1 VTIRRPID
9 ATIASEEIE
18 MSLTKQL
25 GGFGACLALAAAL
38 MVPPAGAQGRD
49 DCDGYARE
57 AVEQAH
63 RNERQ
68 NCGFDGPRWSD
79 NRQGHFAWCL
89 ISPRQAR
96 EENEARREQLQQ
108 CERRSDRPERR
119 EERREDRG
127 DRRDDRRD
135 DRRSERV
142 GKRAN
147 CDTYSKIA
155 EAQTNANQ
163 KYDCGY
169 RGGEWSTDSRAH
181 FGWCMANKRD
191 FMLDEMRYRAIELQ
205 KCFNKLGDFDE
216 DGGDSAYRRRRF

>member
-1 VTIRRPID
+1 
-9 ATIASEEIE
+9 
-18 MSLTKQL
+18 MSLPKQL
-25 GGFGACLALAAAL
+25 GGFGACLALIAAL
-38 MVPPAGAQGRD
+38 TVSTASAQGRD

-68 NCGFDGPRWSD
+68 NCGFGGPRWSD

-108 CERRSDRPERR
+108 CERRAGRKERR
-119 EERREDRG
+119 EERREDR
-127 DRRDDRRD
+127 RDDRKD
-135 DRRSERV
+135 ERRSERV
-142 GKRAN
+142 GKRAS

-155 EAQTNANQ
+155 EAQTEANQ
-163 KYDCGY
+163 KYNCGY
-169 RGGEWSTDSRAH
+169 RGGEWSTESRAH

-191 FMLDEMRYRAIELQ
+191 FMLDEMRFRAIELQ
-205 KCFNKLGDFDE
+205 KCFNNLGDYDE
-216 DGGDSAYRRRRF
+216 EGGDNNYRRRRF

>member
-1 VTIRRPID
+1 
-9 ATIASEEIE
+9 
-18 MSLTKQL
+18 MSLPKQF
-25 GGFGACLALAAAL
+25 GGFGVCLALTLVLTVSTAS
-38 MVPPAGAQGRD
+38 AQGRD

-108 CERRSDRPERR
+108 CERRADRQERR
-119 EERREDRG
+119 EN
-127 DRRDDRRD
+127 RRDERKDE
-135 DRRSERV
+135 RRSERV
-142 GKRAN
+142 GKRAS

-155 EAQTNANQ
+155 EAQTEANQ
-163 KYDCGY
+163 KYNCGY
-169 RGGEWSTDSRAH
+169 RGGEWSTESRAH

-191 FMLDEMRYRAIELQ
+191 FMLDEMRFRAIELQ
-205 KCFNKLGDFDE
+205 KCFNNLGDYDE
-216 DGGDSAYRRRRF
+216 EGGDNNYRRRRF